1 MASKNCMQC
10 SLCTYYGCTDTFFTE
25 EQPDHDKSEI
35 HRSSMKKILEEVQRV
50 HEDAI
55 IQETINPGENS
66 GSISLKL
73 DHVKFMLAIIHTI
86 TEHMPK
92 SNESMSVLD
101 RLPTLNP
108 NLSSTS
114 SLVRNSIIEEDRN
127 LTPAS
132 NRQLLQEQKQLNEA
146 SVNLLLSR
154 IVSPPDC
161 SDANNGIQQ
170 NEQHT
175 NASSATPSNDVEAHL
190 TQLKLLKCQL
200 DEKPVSTDGT
210 LVWHIDKLTEKIRNA
225 TSLTKLFINS
235 YSFKTP
241 MNDLSFF
248 ARLYLNG
255 KSDHKNISFHVHLNF
270 PVTSTFS
277 GNVKFILVDQSN
289 SPPLEHIMQSCQ
301 GQMNFT
307 NDSIGLDNFIDKQH
321 LHQASS
327 RYIRDDAADFI
338 VLIQQT
344 NEEKFSH
351 YPPNI
356 QQALLQY
363 QSIT

>member
-1 MASKNCMQC
+1 MASKNCMEC

-55 IQETINPGENS
+55 IQETINPGDNS

-190 TQLKLLKCQL
+190 TQLKLLKL
-200 DEKPVSTDGT
+200 
-210 LVWHIDKLTEKIRNA
+210 
-225 TSLTKLFINS
+225 
-235 YSFKTP
+235 
-241 MNDLSFF
+241 
-248 ARLYLNG
+248 
-255 KSDHKNISFHVHLNF
+255 
-270 PVTSTFS
+270 
-277 GNVKFILVDQSN
+277 DQSN